1 MSNGLPII
9 TKILNGF
16 ELAINT
22 IEEIN
27 QVIVYPSN
35 DIDRETA
42 VFPITFI
49 FEVPLSWAGRN
60 QFEHN
65 TSTMVIE
72 TWYENT
78 EGEES
83 NFLEGKLLESLI
95 HRAIFGECGRIGL
108 IGQYIENIKKI
119 PPEYSFADD
128 VLSAVVQRYE
138 VAYLTLYGDPFK
150 KNP

>member
-16 ELAINT
+16 DLAINT

-35 DIDRETA
+35 NIDRETA

-49 FEVPLSWAGRN
+49 FEIPLAWAERN
-60 QFEHN
+60 QLEHN

-78 EGEES
+78 RGEEN

-95 HRAIFGECGRIGL
+95 HRAIFAECGRTGL
-108 IGQYIENIKKI
+108 IGKYTEHIKKI
-119 PPEYSFADD
+119 PPEYNFEDD
-128 VLSAVVQRYE
+128 VLSTVIQRYE
-138 VAYLTLYGDPFK
+138 IHYLTLYGDPFN